1 VRSSLPG
8 PWGIVSNLPLLED
21 VFPYRFI
28 LITYLAVGIM
38 IALITQ
44 HTYSTVNRR
53 RSEAIDTSSAQ
64 TGSTIWKRTPR
75 WAGAAAGLLVAAVA
89 IVPPAEYL
97 AHNAPIATES
107 IAVPTWFKIVAP
119 HLKGHEVVL
128 TLPYDNFES
137 PLMWQSVETL
147 DYSMINQGGPGDNLA
162 RAGKERRAAQ
172 ALKSLSG
179 TSGKTRQ
186 SITGGDVVAIRNALR
201 SWGVTKVVIPDQQTL
216 PAYDKIP
223 SVAAAASVITA
234 ATNEIPV
241 RQDGAL
247 VWSLPAS

>member
-1 VRSSLPG
+1 ML
-8 PWGIVSNLPLLED
+8 
-21 VFPYRFI
+21 
-28 LITYLAVGIM
+28 
-38 IALITQ
+38 
-44 HTYSTVNRR
+44 
-53 RSEAIDTSSAQ
+53 
-64 TGSTIWKRTPR
+64 
-75 WAGAAAGLLVAAVA
+75 
-89 IVPPAEYL
+89 
-97 AHNAPIATES
+97 
-107 IAVPTWFKIVAP
+107 
-119 HLKGHEVVL
+119 
-128 TLPYDNFES
+128 
-137 PLMWQSVETL
+137 
-147 DYSMINQGGPGDNLA
+147 GPGRNA
-162 RAGKERRAAQ
+162 RAAQ